1 MSQPTNAEE
10 LTAELQRHNV
20 IRESLAASWSAFFA
34 RFGCLRPIQMQAI
47 PVVLRGEN
55 ALITAPTAGGKTEAV
70 VAPVCERLIRE
81 RWSGL
86 SVLLVTPTRALVN
99 DLYERLSR
107 PLFDMRIAVA
117 RKTAEHQLGT
127 NSDAQ
132 FVITTPE
139 SLESFMTFKKDVL
152 TDVRVV
158 IFDEIHLLDGTP
170 RGDHV
175 RLLINRLR
183 LYSAHVRGAASPMQF
198 IGVSATLANP
208 RQTAERYLG
217 ASSAIIS
224 VPGQRQ
230 IESIVITVDGV
241 DEARAVAALTAAHQI
256 DDVHKILIFCN
267 SRRAV
272 DTAGTALKVGKFS
285 GYPIHCHH
293 GSLSKQ
299 TRERAEERFKSD
311 AHAVCV
317 STMTLEIGID
327 IGDVDLVVCL
337 SPPPGLSSFLQRIGR
352 GCRRRQGVTR
362 VICVARNRADELV
375 YGAMLQAARSLIPEG
390 PVAPFRRSVLL
401 QQVLAYLQQVDGN
414 CRTIVQL
421 ERALTHSA
429 VPVLDRQMLESVLR
443 DMKNE
448 GLLTFEN
455 GLYEPA
461 SAGRE
466 FIESMQIYSNIG
478 APQQSVEFINSET
491 GVSISSAASVGSGV
505 GTGVMIAGKSYKIV
519 SEQAGKVALLPD
531 GDSAATPMYATAAFH
546 YAYDVGASLATYCQ
560 MAPSRLVVL
569 QADDSLFVMTWL
581 GILANTLLAK
591 AAEQDLVQ
599 AKGRCF
605 SIELR
610 GVPAADVLQK
620 IRTSIRRA
628 VSTAVMA
635 EVPVERL
642 VDIGPHFRLL
652 SPEEQSRARH
662 DWLDESFLTKWV
674 DGVTSIDVIGPSDSR
689 YADLLCLAVVK

>member
-10 LTAELQRHNV
+10 LVAELQRHDT

-34 RFGCLRPIQMQAI
+34 RFGRLRPIQMQAI
-47 PVVLRGEN
+47 PVVLSGEN
-55 ALITAPTAGGKTEAV
+55 ALVTAPTAGGKTEAV
-70 VAPVCERLIRE
+70 VAPVCERLVRE

-107 PLFDMRIAVA
+107 PLMDMGISVA
-117 RKTAEHQLGT
+117 RKTADYQLGS

-139 SLESFMTFKKDVL
+139 SLESFMTFKRDILK
-152 TDVRVV
+152 TVRVV
-158 IFDEIHLLDGTP
+158 ICDEIHLLDGTP

-175 RLLINRLR
+175 RLLLNRLR
-183 LYSAHVRGAASPMQF
+183 LYSAHVRGADSPLQL
-198 IGVSATLANP
+198 IGVSATLASP

-224 VPGQRQ
+224 VPGQRA
-230 IESIVITVDGV
+230 IESMVITVNGD
-241 DEARAVAALTAAHQI
+241 DEARAVAALTAAQQI
-256 DDVHKILIFCN
+256 EDVHKILIFCN

-285 GYPIHCHH
+285 RYPIHCHH

-299 TRERAEERFKSD
+299 NREQAEQRFKSD

-317 STMTLEIGID
+317 ATMTLEIGID

-362 VICVARNRADELV
+362 VICVARNRADALV
-375 YGAMLQAARSLIPEG
+375 YGAMLQAARSPIPEG
-390 PVAPFRRSVLL
+390 PVAPFRRSVLI
-401 QQVLAYLQQVDGN
+401 QQVLAYLRQVDGN
-414 CRTIVQL
+414 RRTIGQL

-443 DMKNE
+443 DMKHE
-448 GLLTFEN
+448 GLLALQN
-455 GLYEPA
+455 GFYEPA
-461 SAGRE
+461 SEGRE
-466 FIESMQIYSNIG
+466 FIESMQIFSNIG
-478 APQQSVEFINSET
+478 APQQSVEFISSET
-491 GVSISSAASVGSGV
+491 GVPISSAASVGTGV
-505 GTGVMIAGKSYKIV
+505 GDGVMIAGKSYKIV
-519 SEQAGKVALLPD
+519 SEQAGKVALLPE
-531 GDSAATPMYATAAFH
+531 GDSAATPMYATVAFH

-560 MAPSRLVVL
+560 MSPSRLTVL
-569 QADDSLFVMTWL
+569 RSGDSLFVMTWL
-581 GILANTLLAK
+581 GILANTLLATS
-591 AAEQDLVQ
+591 AEQELVQ

-605 SIELR
+605 SVEMR
-610 GVPAADVLQK
+610 GVNEVDVLQK
-620 IRTSIRRA
+620 IRASVRRA
-628 VSTAVMA
+628 VSTAVMP
-635 EVPVERL
+635 EVAVERL

-652 SPEEQSRARH
+652 SPEEQSRARG
-662 DWLDESFLTKWV
+662 DWLDASFLKRWN
-674 DGVTSIDVIGPSDSR
+674 DSIDAIDVIGPDDVR
-689 YADLLCLAVVK
+689 YADLMSLATVR

>member
-10 LTAELQRHNV
+10 LAAELQRHDM

-34 RFGCLRPIQMQAI
+34 RFGRLRPIQMQAI
-47 PVVLRGEN
+47 PVVLSGEN
-55 ALITAPTAGGKTEAV
+55 ALVTAPTAGGKTEAV
-70 VAPVCERLIRE
+70 VAPVCERLVRE

-107 PLFDMRIAVA
+107 PLMDMGISVA
-117 RKTAEHQLGT
+117 RKTADHQLGS

-139 SLESFMTFKKDVL
+139 SLESFMTFKRDILKA
-152 TDVRVV
+152 VRVV
-158 IFDEIHLLDGTP
+158 ICDEIHLLDGTP

-175 RLLINRLR
+175 RLLLNRLR
-183 LYSAHVRGAASPMQF
+183 LYSAHVRGADSPLQL

-224 VPGQRQ
+224 VPGQRA
-230 IESIVITVDGV
+230 IESMVIAVDGD
-241 DEARAVAALTAAHQI
+241 DEARAVAALTAAQQI
-256 DDVHKILIFCN
+256 EDVHKILIFCN

-299 TRERAEERFKSD
+299 NREQAEQRFKSD

-317 STMTLEIGID
+317 ATMTLEIGID

-375 YGAMLQAARSLIPEG
+375 YGAMLQAARSPIPEG

-401 QQVLAYLQQVDGN
+401 QQVLAYLRQVDGN
-414 CRTIVQL
+414 RRTLVQL

-443 DMKNE
+443 DMKHE
-448 GLLTFEN
+448 GLLALQN
-455 GLYEPA
+455 GFYEPA
-461 SAGRE
+461 SQGRE
-466 FIESMQIYSNIG
+466 FIESMQIFSNIG

-491 GVSISSAASVGSGV
+491 GVSISSAASVGTGV
-505 GTGVMIAGKSYKIV
+505 GDGVMIAGKSYKIV

-531 GDSAATPMYATAAFH
+531 GDAAATPMYATVAFH

-560 MAPSRLVVL
+560 MAPGRLVVL
-569 QADDSLFVMTWL
+569 QAGDSLFVMTWL

-591 AAEQDLVQ
+591 ASEQGLVQ

-605 SIELR
+605 SVELR
-610 GVPAADVLQK
+610 GVLAADVLQK
-620 IRTSIRRA
+620 LRASIRRA
-628 VSTAVMA
+628 VGTAVMA

-662 DWLDESFLTKWV
+662 DWLDEGFLTQWN
-674 DGVTSIDVIGPSDSR
+674 DSIQAVEVIGPEDSR
-689 YADLLCLAVVK
+689 FSDLMTLATIK